1 MVIRKW
7 KIGIAK
13 GAISAFCIVF
23 GILYLWELR
32 GRAGE
37 QRGVDFPDL

>member
-13 GAISAFCIVF
+13 GAISAFYVVF

-32 GRAGE
+32 LLAE
-37 QRGVDFPDL
+37 RGSW